1 LLPNAKRIELRR
13 EKTAT
18 AGPAP
23 QRLRVARENPGA
35 AASPPPR
42 LDAGAALQFLAT
54 VLTHERFPAAAAGL
68 ATELAATLGF
78 DRVSIGFIESAY
90 VRLAAVSH
98 AADFAAESELSG
110 AIAQAMEEAL
120 TQRATV
126 VHPGGSRPQIALA
139 HAALVRRHGGAAA
152 TIPLSL
158 AGKAFGALTL
168 QRFKGTISDQEVAWC
183 EHLACF
189 TGPILDLKRSN
200 DEPAFRRLGKRV
212 RTGCHSLLRPG
223 NTNAKLAAV
232 AALVGLLG
240 LLFVPV
246 EYHVRAPARLEG
258 AIQRVLVAPM
268 DGFLHQANAR
278 PGDAVS
284 AGQVLVELA
293 EQDLNLERR
302 RRESELAQHQSA
314 SLGALARF
322 DRTQYAISHAKAS
335 EMHAQLELVDE
346 QLARGRVQAP
356 FDGVIIK
363 GDPTRSLGAPVQRGE
378 VLLTIAPRDEYRLI
392 VEVDERDVA
401 LIEAGQKGQLAL
413 SALPERTLAFHVQRV
428 TPVSTAREGRNY
440 FEVVAEL
447 DGPPGGALR
456 PGLEGIAKISAGDRP
471 LAWSWTHRFTDWLYV
486 TLWSWGT

>member
-1 LLPNAKRIELRR
+1 VISLEPAVGRR
-13 EKTAT
+13 P
-18 AGPAP
+18 G
-23 QRLRVARENPGA
+23 RLRVARVNPDEA
-35 AASPPPR
+35 ALIPPR
-42 LDAGAALQFLAT
+42 LDAEAALQFVAT
-54 VLTHERFPAAAAGL
+54 VLTHARFPTAAAGL
-68 ATELAATLGF
+68 ATELAATLRF
-78 DRVSIGFIESAY
+78 DRVAIGFIESGY

-98 AADFAAESELSG
+98 AADFAAKSELAG
-110 AIAQAMEEAL
+110 AIAEAMEEAL
-120 TQRATV
+120 AQRDTV
-126 VHPGGSRPQIALA
+126 VYPGGTPQRPQITLA

-152 TIPLSL
+152 TIPLSF
-158 AGKAFGALTL
+158 AGDAFGALTL
-168 QRFKGTISDQEVAWC
+168 QRFNSTITAQEIAWC

-200 DEPAFRRLGKRV
+200 DESWFRRFRECV
-212 RTGCHSLLRPG
+212 RAGWRYLLRPG
-223 NTNAKLAAV
+223 NTGAKLGAAAAV
-232 AALVGLLG
+232 LAILG

-258 AIQRVLVAPM
+258 AMQRVLVAPM
-268 DGFLHQANAR
+268 DGFLRQANAR

-302 RRESELAQHQSA
+302 RRQSELAQHESA

-335 EMHAQLELVDE
+335 EAYAQLELVDG

-363 GDPTRSLGAPVQRGE
+363 GDPARSLGAPVQRGE
-378 VLLTIAPRDEYRLI
+378 VLLTIAPRDEYRLV
-392 VEVDERDVA
+392 VEVDERDIA

-413 SALPERTLAFHVQRV
+413 SALPEGKLDFHVQRI
-428 TPVSTAREGRNY
+428 TPVSTARDGRNY

-447 DGPPGGALR
+447 EGPLGGGLR
-456 PGLEGIAKISAGDRP
+456 PGLEGIAKVAAGNRP
-471 LAWSWTHRFTDWLYV
+471 LAWSWSHRFTDWLRV